1 MPNLTL
7 QPPSDQQIE
16 AALLAVVAARGQAAS
31 ACPSEVARKLQPS
44 AWRELMPNV
53 RRIATEL
60 AQRGSLEIT
69 QAGLVVVPLEP
80 FKGPIRVR
88 LSRNPR

>member
-1 MPNLTL
+1 MSNLTL

-16 AALLAVVAARGQAAS
+16 AALLAVVAARGQVGS
-31 ACPSEVARKLQPS
+31 ACPSEVARKLAPN
-44 AWRELMPNV
+44 AWRDLMPNV

-69 QAGLVVVPLEP
+69 QAGLVVLPIEP